1 MIKYPKN
8 NIQEIINFYD
18 SIFEFTLLFPI
29 YYNKDLN
36 TKEVFESN
44 ENVLKRNFFI
54 LFNLYNDLKKQKLNN
69 NYIHNFFFKEIHTFM
84 HYFNQLLPS
93 INIKKKLE
101 EKEDTHNLQ
110 ITDKK
115 EYQINDE
122 NEEKDSSNEDSFGR
136 NKVKRFSK
144 KNKIKF
150 I

>member
-1 MIKYPKN
+1 
-8 NIQEIINFYD
+8 
-18 SIFEFTLLFPI
+18 
-29 YYNKDLN
+29 
-36 TKEVFESN
+36 
-44 ENVLKRNFFI
+44 
-54 LFNLYNDLKKQKLNN
+54 
-69 NYIHNFFFKEIHTFM
+69 M
-84 HYFNQLLPS
+84 HHFNQLLPS

-122 NEEKDSSNEDSFGR
+122 NEEKDSSDEDSFGR